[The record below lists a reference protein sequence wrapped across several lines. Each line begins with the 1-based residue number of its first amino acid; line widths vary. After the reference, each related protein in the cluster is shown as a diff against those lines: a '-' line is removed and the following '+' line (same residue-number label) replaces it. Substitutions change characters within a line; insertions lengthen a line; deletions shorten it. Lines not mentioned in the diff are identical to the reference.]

1 MKKILIGVLLSLSL
15 IGCGKDKPEYNEENL
30 TLITDSQ
37 MLRDF
42 YTYEDPENFQDII
55 DKKIKYITTCLEK
68 ADDLNEYTV
77 SYAEKYL
84 IACYEL
90 KSANTEDKV
99 NNILDKLEN
108 QEFAYDLLKEDAQTS
123 EAKEVVEEKLPSKRE
138 LEIQKGNY
146 NKERDLP
153 EKREGWDYTVEGLE
167 SASSYEQME
176 GYINYSL
183 RDGQKDE
190 DDIKILNWK
199 IEQVDIVLA
208 ENEVEEN
215 LLNYFKAYRECCV
228 NLLSAE
234 RDVDYQVEISKL
246 RMAEMFKNN

>member
-1 MKKILIGVLLSLSL
+1 MKKLLIGVLVCLSLV
-15 IGCGKDKPEYNEENL
+15 GCGKDKPEYNEENL

-42 YTYEDPENFQDII
+42 YTYEDPENFQNILEG
-55 DKKIKYITTCLEK
+55 KIKYITDCLEE

-77 SYAEKYL
+77 KYAEKYL

-90 KSANTEDKV
+90 KNANTEDKA
-99 NNILDKLEN
+99 NDILDKLEN
-108 QEFAYDLLKEDAQTS
+108 QEFAYDLLKEDEQTV
-123 EAKEVVEEKLPSKRE
+123 KEVVEEKLPT
-138 LEIQKGNY
+138 
-146 NKERDLP
+146 
-153 EKREGWDYTVEGLE
+153 KREGWDYTVEGLE
-167 SASSYEQME
+167 RASSCEQME

-183 RDGQKDE
+183 RDGRKGE
-190 DDIKILNWK
+190 DDIEILNWK
-199 IEQVDIVLA
+199 IDQVDIVLA

-234 RDVDYQVEISKL
+234 RDVEYQGEISKL

>member
-1 MKKILIGVLLSLSL
+1 MKKLLIGVLVCLSLV
-15 IGCGKDKPEYNEENL
+15 GCGKDKPEYNDETL
-30 TLITDSQ
+30 TTVTSSQ
-37 MLRDF
+37 YLRDI
-42 YTYEDPENFQDII
+42 YTFEESIDIQKCI
-55 DKKIKYITTCLEK
+55 DNAIEYVTTCLKE

-77 SYAEKYL
+77 KYAEKYL

-90 KSANTEDKV
+90 KNANTESKV
-99 NNILDKLEN
+99 NEILEKLEN
-108 QEFAYDLLKEDAQTS
+108 QEFAYDLLKEDAQTV
-123 EAKEVVEEKLPSKRE
+123 KEVVEEKLPT
-138 LEIQKGNY
+138 
-146 NKERDLP
+146 
-153 EKREGWDYTVEGLE
+153 KREGWDYTVEGLE
-167 SASSYEQME
+167 RASSCEQME

-183 RDGQKDE
+183 RDGRKDE

-199 IEQVDIVLA
+199 IDQVDIVLA

-234 RDVDYQVEISKL
+234 RDVEYQGEISKL

>member
-1 MKKILIGVLLSLSL
+1 MKKLLIGVLVCLSLV
-15 IGCGKDKPEYNEENL
+15 GCGKDKPVYDDETL
-30 TLITDSQ
+30 T
-37 MLRDF
+37 
-42 YTYEDPENFQDII
+42 
-55 DKKIKYITTCLEK
+55 
-68 ADDLNEYTV
+68 TV
-77 SYAEKYL
+77 
-84 IACYEL
+84 
-90 KSANTEDKV
+90 
-99 NNILDKLEN
+99 
-108 QEFAYDLLKEDAQTS
+108 
-123 EAKEVVEEKLPSKRE
+123 KEVVEEKLPSKRE

-146 NKERDLP
+146 NKEKDLP

-167 SASSYEQME
+167 SASSCEQME

-183 RDGQKDE
+183 RDGRKDE

-199 IEQVDIVLA
+199 IDQVDIVLA

-234 RDVDYQVEISKL
+234 RDVEYQGEIAKL

>member
-1 MKKILIGVLLSLSL
+1 MKKLLIGVLVCLSLV
-15 IGCGKDKPEYNEENL
+15 GCGKDKPEYNEENL

-42 YTYEDPENFQDII
+42 YTYEDPENFQNILEG
-55 DKKIKYITTCLEK
+55 KIKYITDCLEE

-77 SYAEKYL
+77 KYAEKYL

-90 KSANTEDKV
+90 KSANTEDRV
-99 NNILDKLEN
+99 NDILDKLEN
-108 QEFAYDLLKEDAQTS
+108 QEFAYDLLKEDTQTV
-123 EAKEVVEEKLPSKRE
+123 KEDVTEK
-138 LEIQKGNY
+138 
-146 NKERDLP
+146 DLP
-153 EKREGWDYTVEGLE
+153 EKRDGWDYTVEGLE
-167 SASSYEQME
+167 SASSCEQME
-176 GYINYSL
+176 GYINYCL
-183 RDGQKDE
+183 RDGRKGE
-190 DDIKILNWK
+190 DDIEILNWK
-199 IEQVDIVLA
+199 IDQVDIVLA

-234 RDVDYQVEISKL
+234 RDVEYQAEISKL

>member
-1 MKKILIGVLLSLSL
+1 MKKILIGILVCLSLV
-15 IGCGKDKPEYNEENL
+15 GCGKDKPEYNDKTL
-30 TLITDSQ
+30 TTVTSSQ
-37 MLRDF
+37 YLRDI
-42 YTYEDPENFQDII
+42 YTFEESI
-55 DKKIKYITTCLEK
+55 DVQKCIDNAIEYVTTCLKE

-77 SYAEKYL
+77 KYAEKYL

-90 KSANTEDKV
+90 KNANTESKV
-99 NNILDKLEN
+99 NEILEKLEN
-108 QEFAYDLLKEDAQTS
+108 QEFAYDLLKEDTQTV
-123 EAKEVVEEKLPSKRE
+123 KEVVEEKLPSKRE

-167 SASSYEQME
+167 SASSCEQME

-183 RDGQKDE
+183 RDGRKSE
-190 DDIKILNWK
+190 DDIEILNWK
-199 IEQVDIVLA
+199 IDQVDIVLA

-234 RDVDYQVEISKL
+234 RDVEYQGEISKL

>member
-1 MKKILIGVLLSLSL
+1 MEKLLIGVLVCLSLV
-15 IGCGKDKPEYNEENL
+15 GCGKDKPEYNEENL

-55 DKKIKYITTCLEK
+55 DKKIKYITTCLEE

-77 SYAEKYL
+77 KYAEKYL

-90 KSANTEDKV
+90 KNANTEDRA
-99 NNILDKLEN
+99 NDILDKLEN
-108 QEFAYDLLKEDAQTS
+108 QEFAYDLLKEDEQTV
-123 EAKEVVEEKLPSKRE
+123 KEVVEEK
-138 LEIQKGNY
+138 
-146 NKERDLP
+146 DLP

-167 SASSYEQME
+167 RASSCEQME

-183 RDGQKDE
+183 RDGRKDE

-199 IEQVDIVLA
+199 IDQVDIVLA

-234 RDVDYQVEISKL
+234 RDVEYQGEISKL

>member
-1 MKKILIGVLLSLSL
+1 MKKILIGVLVCLSLV
-15 IGCGKDKPEYNEENL
+15 GCGKDKPTYDDE
-30 TLITDSQ
+30 TLVMITDSQ

-42 YTYEDPENFQDII
+42 YTYEDPDNFQKII
-55 DKKIKYITTCLEK
+55 DGSIEYVTTCLKE

-90 KSANTEDKV
+90 KSASTEDRV
-99 NNILDKLEN
+99 NDILDKLEN
-108 QEFAYDLLKEDAQTS
+108 QEFGYNLLKEDTQTS
-123 EAKEVVEEKLPSKRE
+123 KAKEVVEEKLPS
-138 LEIQKGNY
+138 
-146 NKERDLP
+146 
-153 EKREGWDYTVEGLE
+153 KREGWDYTVEGLE
-167 SASSYEQME
+167 SASSCEQME
-176 GYINYSL
+176 GYINYCL
-183 RDGQKDE
+183 RDGRKGE
-190 DDIKILNWK
+190 DDIEILNWK
-199 IEQVDIVLA
+199 IDQVDIVLA

-234 RDVDYQVEISKL
+234 RDVEYQGEIAKL

>member
-1 MKKILIGVLLSLSL
+1 MKKLLIGVLVCLSLV
-15 IGCGKDKPEYNEENL
+15 GCGKDKPEYNEENL

-42 YTYEDPENFQDII
+42 YTYEDPENFQNILEG
-55 DKKIKYITTCLEK
+55 KIKYITDCLEE

-77 SYAEKYL
+77 KYAEKYL

-90 KSANTEDKV
+90 KNANTEDRA
-99 NNILDKLEN
+99 NDILDKLEN
-108 QEFAYDLLKEDAQTS
+108 QEFAYDLLKEDTQTS
-123 EAKEVVEEKLPSKRE
+123 EAKEVVEEKLPT
-138 LEIQKGNY
+138 
-146 NKERDLP
+146 
-153 EKREGWDYTVEGLE
+153 KREGWDYTVEGLE
-167 SASSYEQME
+167 RASSCEQME

-183 RDGQKDE
+183 RDGRKGE
-190 DDIKILNWK
+190 DDIEILNWK
-199 IEQVDIVLA
+199 IDQVDIVLA

-234 RDVDYQVEISKL
+234 RDVEYQGEISKL

>member
-1 MKKILIGVLLSLSL
+1 MKKLLIGVLVCLSLV
-15 IGCGKDKPEYNEENL
+15 GCGKNKPEYNEENL

-55 DKKIKYITTCLEK
+55 DKKIKYITTCLEE

-77 SYAEKYL
+77 KYAEKYL

-90 KSANTEDKV
+90 KNANTEDRA
-99 NNILDKLEN
+99 NDILDKLEN
-108 QEFAYDLLKEDAQTS
+108 QEFVYDLLKEDTQTS
-123 EAKEVVEEKLPSKRE
+123 EVKEVVEEKLPT
-138 LEIQKGNY
+138 
-146 NKERDLP
+146 
-153 EKREGWDYTVEGLE
+153 KREGWDYTVEGLE
-167 SASSYEQME
+167 RASSCEQME

-183 RDGQKDE
+183 RDGRKGE
-190 DDIKILNWK
+190 DDIEILNWK
-199 IEQVDIVLA
+199 IDQVDIVLA
-208 ENEVEEN
+208 ENEVEEK

-234 RDVDYQVEISKL
+234 RDVEYQGEISKL

>member
-1 MKKILIGVLLSLSL
+1 MKKILIGVLVCLSLV
-15 IGCGKDKPEYNEENL
+15 GCGKNKPEYNEENL

-42 YTYEDPENFQDII
+42 YTYEDPENFQNILEG
-55 DKKIKYITTCLEK
+55 KIKYITDCLEE

-77 SYAEKYL
+77 KYAEKYL

-90 KSANTEDKV
+90 KNANTEDRA
-99 NNILDKLEN
+99 NDILDKLEN
-108 QEFAYDLLKEDAQTS
+108 QEFAYDLLKEDTQTS
-123 EAKEVVEEKLPSKRE
+123 EAKEVVEEKLPT
-138 LEIQKGNY
+138 
-146 NKERDLP
+146 
-153 EKREGWDYTVEGLE
+153 KREGWDYTVEGLE
-167 SASSYEQME
+167 RASSCEQME

-183 RDGQKDE
+183 RDGRKGE
-190 DDIKILNWK
+190 DDIEILNWK
-199 IEQVDIVLA
+199 IDQVDIVLA

-234 RDVDYQVEISKL
+234 RDVEYQGEISKL